1 MNKKL
6 NNTSENTE
14 LSDLLNKAI
23 ALREEGRTKQDMT
36 ILEEARKILIKL
48 SKDNPEHAEINYQ
61 LGIAYDNSGRS
72 KEAIPYYVTA
82 IEQGLSGSN
91 LERCL
96 LGLGSTYRLLGHY
109 KESVETLSRGIKEFP
124 EHRGLQIFYAM
135 ALYNTGNYKEAMEI
149 VLMNL
154 METTTDENLQYF
166 KRGIS
171 FYAQHLDETWET

>member
-1 MNKKL
+1 MNTNL
-6 NNTSENTE
+6 NNA
-14 LSDLLNKAI
+14 SDLRELLNKAI

-36 ILEEARKILIKL
+36 ILEEARNILLKL
-48 SKDNPEHAEINYQ
+48 SKDHPENAEINFQ
-61 LGIAYDNSGRS
+61 LGIAYDNSGLS
-72 KEAIPYYVTA
+72 KEAIPYYVKA

-109 KESVETLSRGIKEFP
+109 KESVETLERGVKEFP

-154 METTTDENLQYF
+154 IETTTDEKLQYF

-171 FYAQHLDETWET
+171 YYAQHLDETWDT